1 MVGLRPVGILALQ
14 GDVREHRAV
23 LEAIGHEVVSVKT
36 PLDLEKVSAVVL
48 PGGEST
54 AISLLLKSSGL
65 LGPLRNR
72 IAEGMPTFGTC
83 AGLVLLARSI
93 LDGRADQVQLDG
105 IDAVVRRNGFGRQ
118 RFSFETS
125 AQGASTLAGET
136 LPAVFIRAPL
146 IESVG
151 DDVEVLATIER
162 DGGNTPV
169 LIRQGSVLAGSFHP
183 ELTADRR
190 CHELFSAMVEQGTA
204 QSTL

>member
-1 MVGLRPVGILALQ
+1 MGLSPVGILALQ

-23 LEAIGHEVVSVKT
+23 MESLGHHVVSVKT
-36 PLDLEKVSAVVL
+36 PGDLEAVSAMVL

-65 LGPLRNR
+65 LSPLRQR
-72 IAEGMPTFGTC
+72 IADGMPTFGTC

-118 RFSFETS
+118 RFSFETR
-125 AQGASTLAGET
+125 AEGAGPLQGMS

-151 DDVEVLATIER
+151 DDVEILATIDR
-162 DGGNTPV
+162 DGEDTAV

-183 ELTADRR
+183 ELTSDRR
-190 CHELFSAMVEQGTA
+190 CHEVFSTMVEQGTVHT
-204 QSTL
+204 TL

>member
-65 LGPLRNR
+65 LGPLRHC
-72 IAEGMPTFGTC
+72 IDKGMPTFGTC

-118 RFSFETS
+118 RFSFEAS
-125 AQGASTLAGET
+125 AQGASALAGET

-146 IESVG
+146 IELVG
-151 DDVEVLATIER
+151 DGVEVLATIER

>member
-1 MVGLRPVGILALQ
+1 MGLRPVGILALQ

-65 LGPLRNR
+65 LGPLRHC

-125 AQGASTLAGET
+125 AQGASALAGET

-146 IESVG
+146 IELVG

-162 DGGNTPV
+162 EGGNTPV

>member
-1 MVGLRPVGILALQ
+1 VGLRPIGILALQ

-23 LEAIGHEVVSVKT
+23 LESLGHDVVAVKT
-36 PLDLEKVSAVVL
+36 PHDLQLVSAMVL

-54 AISLLLKSSGL
+54 AISLLLKSSEL
-65 LGPLRNR
+65 LEPLRQR
-72 IAEGMPTFGTC
+72 LAQGMPTFGTC

-93 LDGRADQVQLDG
+93 LDGRSDQVQLDG

-118 RFSFETS
+118 RFSFET
-125 AQGASTLAGET
+125 GALGAGPLEGEV

-146 IESVG
+146 IEAVG

-162 DGGNTPV
+162 DGKATPV
-169 LIRQGSVLAGSFHP
+169 LIRQGAVLAGSFHP

-190 CHELFSAMVEQGTA
+190 CHELFSDMVERGTLHA
-204 QSTL
+204 TL

>member
-1 MVGLRPVGILALQ
+1 MGLRPVGILALQ

-23 LEAIGHEVVSVKT
+23 MESLGHEVLSVKT
-36 PLDLEKVSAVVL
+36 PADLDAVGAIIL

-54 AISLLLKSSGL
+54 AISLLLKSSEL
-65 LGPLRNR
+65 LDPLRQR

-93 LDGRADQVQLDG
+93 LDGRSDQVQLDG

-118 RFSFETS
+118 RFSFETR
-125 AQGASTLAGET
+125 AEGAGPLEGEQ

-151 DDVEVLATIER
+151 EEVEVLATIER
-162 DGGNTPV
+162 DGEATPV
-169 LIRQGSVLAGSFHP
+169 LIRQGTVLAGSFHP
-183 ELTADRR
+183 ELTADLR
-190 CHELFSAMVEQGTA
+190 CHELFSAMVEEGTVH
-204 QSTL
+204 STL